1 MPRAISLITLLAA
14 FAGCG
19 PTPPSSSDGG
29 SSTGSGT
36 TQSTS
41 TTSTGVLPTTG
52 ATDDSGIGSSTTD
65 PGIIHTDLDSCFA
78 AAPGQNGLRCSP
90 CSTWLQDCPDGE
102 KCMPWSVD
110 LDDTTWDFW
119 KCIPLPPDPAHVGE
133 PCVVEGSPK
142 SGVDNCDEGSMCWHV
157 DPDTLEGTC
166 VPFCTNLPDDPVCP
180 DGTACLIADF
190 GVLAICVPT

>member
-36 TQSTS
+36 TQNTS
-41 TTSTGVLPTTG
+41 TTGALPTTG

-78 AAPGQNGLRCSP
+78 AAPSQNGLRCSP